1 MTLPQ
6 DTKRRRVLRSLLA
19 VAFISVSLVGANFV
33 MSDDADAAQAAK
45 PKVLFKTNMGDI
57 TVELEPDRAPN
68 TVANFLTYVKE
79 GHYDGAI
86 FHRVINNFMIQGGG
100 FNRDYNRLPTHAPIQ
115 NEADKGLSNERGTI
129 AMARTSDP
137 HSATDQFYINLKF
150 NGSLDHRTKSDSGW
164 GYTAFGR
171 VTDGMNI
178 VARIGLVKTGA
189 GGPFP
194 TDVPLEPV
202 VIEKATIVQ

>member
-1 MTLPQ
+1 MPQ
-6 DTKRRRVLRSLLA
+6 PRDTKRRHVLRSLLGA
-19 VAFISVSLVGANFV
+19 AFVSLSLVGASFV
-33 MSDDADAAQAAK
+33 MSDEADAGAAPK

-68 TVANFLTYVKE
+68 TVANFIAYVKS

-100 FNRDYNRLPTHAPIQ
+100 FDRDYNRLPTGSPIQ

-137 HSATDQFYINLKF
+137 HSATDQFFINLKF
-150 NGSLDHRTKSDSGW
+150 NGSLDHRGKSGDGW

-178 VARIGLVKTGA
+178 VARIGLVKTGS

-194 TDVPLEPV
+194 TDVPVEAV
-202 VIEKATIVQ
+202 VIEKATLVQ

>member
-1 MTLPQ
+1 MARLPRLAFGAAFLGALLVMLA
-6 DTKRRRVLRSLLA
+6 DT
-19 VAFISVSLVGANFV
+19 
-33 MSDDADAAQAAK
+33 DPADAQAK

-57 TVELEPDRAPN
+57 AVELEPAKAPN
-68 TVANFLTYVKE
+68 TVANFLAYVKE

-100 FNRDYNRLPTHAPIQ
+100 FTEDFRRIPTKTPIQ

-137 HSATDQFYINLKF
+137 HSATDQFFINLKF
-150 NGSLDHRTKSDSGW
+150 NGSLDHRAKTDSGW

-178 VARIGLVKTGA
+178 VARIGLVKTGRN
-189 GGPFP
+189 GPFDG
-194 TDVPLEPV
+194 DVPVEPV
-202 VIEKATIVQ
+202 VIEKATVVAP

>member
-1 MTLPQ
+1 MLA
-6 DTKRRRVLRSLLA
+6 DT
-19 VAFISVSLVGANFV
+19 
-33 MSDDADAAQAAK
+33 DDALAQAR

-57 TVELEPDRAPN
+57 TVELEPAKAPN
-68 TVANFLTYVKE
+68 TVANFLAYVKE
-79 GHYDGAI
+79 GHYDGTV

-100 FNRDYNRLPTHAPIQ
+100 FMEDFRRVPTKNPIQ

-137 HSATDQFYINLKF
+137 HSATDQFFINLKF
-150 NGSLDHRTKSDSGW
+150 NGSLDHRAKSGDGW

-178 VARIGLVKTGA
+178 VARIGLVKTGRS
-189 GGPFP
+189 GPFDS
-194 TDVPLEPV
+194 DVPAEPV
-202 VIEKATIVQ
+202 IIEKATIISQ